1 MGLSP
6 RHGTNRE
13 SNKAYTGGINMGTF
27 AFKMPDIGEGVVEGE
42 VVEWMVAVGDVVKE
56 DDPILSVM
64 TDKATVEI
72 PSPVDGKVTKV
83 IGEAGDILPVG
94 VVCIEFEVDGAGNAS
109 ASEEAPTKK
118 EAEPAKEEP
127 KATPAPTPAPKAA
140 AETPPAPTPA
150 PAMAPV
156 PRAPGTK
163 ALASPAVRQRAREAN
178 ISLDHVSGSGPAG
191 RISHADLDTHIA
203 GGASG
208 ASRSAPV
215 GGRARVQLNGTEAM
229 KVIGLRRKI
238 ADSMIASYSTI
249 PHFSYFEEVDVTA
262 LEELRQHLNAT
273 RPEGAPKLT
282 YLPFIMQAL
291 VRALAERPE
300 CNALYDDEA
309 NIVTRHEAI
318 NLGIAT
324 QTDRG
329 LFVPVV
335 KHVEAMDIWQ
345 SATEMGRVTSA
356 TRDGKAGVE
365 DLSGSTFTITSL
377 GRLGGLGATPIINKP
392 EVGILGV
399 HNAKDRAVV
408 RNGAVVIRRMMNLSS
423 SWDHRVVDGHDGA
436 TLVQL
441 VKTYLENP
449 ATIFM

>member
-1 MGLSP
+1 MGI
-6 RHGTNRE
+6 
-13 SNKAYTGGINMGTF
+13 Y
-27 AFKMPDIGEGVVEGE
+27 AFKLPDIGEGVVEGE
-42 VVEWMVAVGDVVKE
+42 VVEWMVSMGDTVKE

-72 PSPVDGKVTKV
+72 PSPVDGKVSKI
-83 IGEAGDILPVG
+83 IGEPGDILPVG
-94 VVCIEFEVDGAGNAS
+94 EVCIEFEVEGAGNS
-109 ASEEAPTKK
+109 DSTSEATTAEAPSPET
-118 EAEPAKEEP
+118 EAESEP
-127 KATPAPTPAPKAA
+127 V
-140 AETPPAPTPA
+140 ETKPQPVPEPLVEAVA
-150 PAMAPV
+150 PAAPV
-156 PRAPGTK
+156 ARAAGTK

-178 ISLDHVSGSGPAG
+178 VDLQLVAGSGPGG
-191 RISHADLDTHIA
+191 RISHADLDRHIA

-208 ASRSAPV
+208 ATSFAPV
-215 GGRARVQLNGTEAM
+215 GAATKVKMTGTEEI

-238 ADSMIASYSTI
+238 ADSMMASYSTI
-249 PHFSYFEEVDVTA
+249 AHFSYFEEVDITA
-262 LEELRQHLNAT
+262 LEELRQHLNST

-291 VRALAERPE
+291 VKALRESPE
-300 CNALYDDEA
+300 CNALFDDEA
-309 NIVTRHEAI
+309 NVVTRHQAI

-329 LFVPVV
+329 LYVPVV

-345 SATEMGRVTSA
+345 SAVEMVRVTSA
-356 TRDGKAGVE
+356 TREGKATAE
-365 DLSGSTFTITSL
+365 ELTGSTFTITSL

-399 HNAKDRAVV
+399 HNAKERAVV
-408 RNGAVVIRRMMNLSS
+408 RNGQIVVRRMMNLSS

-436 TLVQL
+436 TLVQR
-441 VKTYLENP
+441 VKTLLENP

>member
-1 MGLSP
+1 MGKF
-6 RHGTNRE
+6 E
-13 SNKAYTGGINMGTF
+13 
-27 AFKMPDIGEGVVEGE
+27 FKLPDIGEGVVEGE
-42 VVEWMVAVGDVVKE
+42 IVEWMVSVGDTVKE

-72 PSPVDGKVTKV
+72 PAPCDGTVTSMV
-83 IGEAGDILPVG
+83 GDAGDIIPVG
-94 VVCIEFEVDGAGNAS
+94 GVCIVFEVEGDGNAS
-109 ASEEAPTKK
+109 EAAETSESVAEEAKP
-118 EAEPAKEEP
+118 AEEVAPVEE
-127 KATPAPTPAPKAA
+127 KAA
-140 AETPPAPTPA
+140 APPAPELPPVAPA
-150 PAMAPV
+150 PAAAPV
-156 PRAPGTK
+156 ARAAGTK
-163 ALASPAVRQRAREAN
+163 ALASPAVRQRARAAN
-178 ISLDHVSGSGPAG
+178 IDLQLVAGSGPAG
-191 RISHADLDTHIA
+191 RISHADLDRHIA
-203 GGASG
+203 GGAAA
-208 ASRSAPV
+208 ASPSMPM
-215 GGRARVQLNGTEAM
+215 GGVAKVARNGTEDI

-238 ADSMIASYSTI
+238 ADGMMSSYSTI
-249 PHFSYFEEVDVTA
+249 PHFSYFEEVDVTE
-262 LEELRQHLNAT
+262 LEALRQHLNAT

-291 VRALAERPE
+291 VKALSQRPE
-300 CNALYDDEA
+300 CNALYDDDA
-309 NIVTRHEAI
+309 GVVTRHEAI

-329 LFVPVV
+329 LYVPVV

-345 SATEMGRVTSA
+345 SAAEMMRVTQA

-408 RNGAVVIRRMMNLSS
+408 QNGHVVVRRIMNLSS

-436 TLVQL
+436 SLVQL
-441 VKTYLENP
+441 VKSYLEHP

>member
-1 MGLSP
+1 MGIY
-6 RHGTNRE
+6 E
-13 SNKAYTGGINMGTF
+13 
-27 AFKMPDIGEGVVEGE
+27 FKLPDIGEGVVEGE
-42 VVEWMVAVGDVVKE
+42 VVEWMVSVGDSIKE

-72 PSPVDGKVTKV
+72 PSPVNGVVSKI
-83 IGEAGDILPVG
+83 IGEPGDILPVG
-94 VVCIEFEVDGAGNAS
+94 EVCIEFEVDGDGNAS
-109 ASEEAPTKK
+109 ATPAATQEEVVKETPKVEKVTKAK
-118 EAEPAKEEP
+118 PEPVAVKAAEPASAPEP
-127 KATPAPTPAPKAA
+127 VVRAA
-140 AETPPAPTPA
+140 
-150 PAMAPV
+150 
-156 PRAPGTK
+156 GTK
-163 ALASPAVRQRAREAN
+163 ALASPAVRQRARQAN
-178 ISLDHVSGSGPAG
+178 IDLQIVAGSGPAG
-191 RISHADLDTHIA
+191 RISHADLDRHIA
-203 GGASG
+203 GGAGG
-208 ASRSAPV
+208 ATSFAPL
-215 GGRARVQLNGTEAM
+215 GSTTKTKLTGTEEI

-238 ADSMIASYSTI
+238 ADSMMASYSSI
-249 PHFSYFEEVDVTA
+249 AHFSYFEEVDVTA

-291 VRALAERPE
+291 VKALRESPE
-300 CNALYDDEA
+300 CNALYDDDA
-309 NIVTRHEAI
+309 NLVTRHQAI
-318 NLGIAT
+318 HLGIAT

-329 LFVPVV
+329 LYVPVV

-345 SATEMGRVTSA
+345 SAGEMIRVTSA
-356 TRDGKAGVE
+356 TRDGKASAD

-399 HNAKDRAVV
+399 HNAKERAVV
-408 RNGAVVIRRMMNLSS
+408 RNGQIVVRRMMNLSS

-436 TLVQL
+436 TLVQR

>member
-1 MGLSP
+1 
-6 RHGTNRE
+6 
-13 SNKAYTGGINMGTF
+13 MGTF

-42 VVEWMVAVGDVVKE
+42 VVEWMVAVGDTVKE

-72 PSPVDGKVTKV
+72 PSPVDGTVTKV
-83 IGEAGDILPVG
+83 VGEAGDILPVG

-109 ASEEAPTKK
+109 ASEEAPAKK
-118 EAEPAKEEP
+118 AAPEPKEE
-127 KATPAPTPAPKAA
+127 
-140 AETPPAPTPA
+140 PTPA
-150 PAMAPV
+150 PAEPAPAPV
-156 PRAPGTK
+156 PAPAPAAAPAAAPVARAPGTK

-178 ISLDHVSGSGPAG
+178 ISLDHVAGSGPGG
-191 RISHADLDTHIA
+191 RISHADLDAHIA

-208 ASRSAPV
+208 ASRARPM
-215 GGRARVQLNGTEAM
+215 GGRARTELNGTETM

-291 VRALAERPE
+291 VKALAERPE

-309 NIVTRHEAI
+309 NVVTRHEAI

-345 SATEMGRVTSA
+345 SATEMVRVTGA
-356 TRDGKAGVE
+356 TREGKAGVE

-399 HNAKDRAVV
+399 HNATDRAVV
-408 RNGAVVIRRMMNLSS
+408 RSGSVVIRRMMNLSS

-436 TLVQL
+436 SLVQL

>member
-1 MGLSP
+1 MGKF
-6 RHGTNRE
+6 E
-13 SNKAYTGGINMGTF
+13 
-27 AFKMPDIGEGVVEGE
+27 FKMPDIGEGVVEGE
-42 VVEWMVAVGDVVKE
+42 IVEWMVAVGDTVKE

-72 PSPVDGKVTKV
+72 PSPCDGTVASIV
-83 IGEAGDILPVG
+83 GDAGDILPVG
-94 VVCIEFEVDGAGNAS
+94 GVCIVFDVDGEGNAS
-109 ASEEAPTKK
+109 QASEPVEEQPA
-118 EAEPAKEEP
+118 AKEEQP
-127 KATPAPTPAPKAA
+127 EPV
-140 AETPPAPTPA
+140 AETKQPEPA
-150 PAMAPV
+150 PAPAAATAAAPV
-156 PRAPGTK
+156 ARAAGTK
-163 ALASPAVRQRAREAN
+163 ALASPAVRQRARAAN
-178 ISLDHVSGSGPAG
+178 IDLQLVAGSGPAG
-191 RISHADLDTHIA
+191 RISHADLDRHIA
-203 GGASG
+203 GGAS
-208 ASRSAPV
+208 AATPSVPM
-215 GGRARVQLNGTEAM
+215 GGVAKVARNGTEDI

-238 ADSMIASYSTI
+238 ADGMMSSYSTI
-249 PHFSYFEEVDVTA
+249 PHFSYFEEVDVTE
-262 LEELRQHLNAT
+262 LEALRQHLNAT

-291 VRALAERPE
+291 VKALAQRPE
-300 CNALYDDEA
+300 CNAVYDDDA
-309 NIVTRHEAI
+309 GVVTRHEAV

-329 LFVPVV
+329 LYVPVV

-345 SATEMGRVTSA
+345 SAAEMMRVTQA
-356 TRDGKAGVE
+356 TRDGKAGVD

-408 RNGAVVIRRMMNLSS
+408 HNGHVVVRRIMNLSS

-436 TLVQL
+436 SLVQL
-441 VKTYLENP
+441 VKSYLEHP